1 MNNTFLS
8 DFIMITNFKTIA
20 FIAVLVAILFGV
32 NLMAKKKVKF
42 STRMIVSTIAGLIL
56 GVIIQLVAGL
66 PSDPSE
72 VQWINEVNKW
82 YGLIGYGFMDLL
94 KMLVIPLIFVSIMR
108 VIINMKQGENLGKLT
123 ARTLGLLLGTT
134 AIAAMIG
141 LVVGNLFQL
150 GVNSHLVAGEAT
162 IREVSSLVDTLR
174 GLLPS
179 NPIAILF

>member
-20 FIAVLVAILFGV
+20 FIAVLVAIVFSV

-72 VQWINEVNKW
+72 VQ
-82 YGLIGYGFMDLL
+82 
-94 KMLVIPLIFVSIMR
+94 
-108 VIINMKQGENLGKLT
+108 
-123 ARTLGLLLGTT
+123 
-134 AIAAMIG
+134 
-141 LVVGNLFQL
+141 
-150 GVNSHLVAGEAT
+150 
-162 IREVSSLVDTLR
+162 
-174 GLLPS
+174 
-179 NPIAILF
+179 